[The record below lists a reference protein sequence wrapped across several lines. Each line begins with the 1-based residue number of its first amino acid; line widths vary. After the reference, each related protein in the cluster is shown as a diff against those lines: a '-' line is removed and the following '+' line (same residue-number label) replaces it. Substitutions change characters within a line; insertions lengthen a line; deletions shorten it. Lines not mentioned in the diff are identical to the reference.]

1 MAKASIQQAV
11 DAAIKLQQAG
21 RLQEAEQLCK
31 QVLAEQ
37 ADHPAALHV
46 MAVVMH
52 QTGRNAEALPLIQRA
67 VAKKTT
73 DAEFRNSMG
82 VMLMAAGRSQEAL
95 LSFQSAIK
103 LHPAFPGALTNLAN
117 LLLDS
122 GRWEEAANAA
132 RKAIQLAPRLTEAY
146 SLLGAACFVGGK
158 IDESIQASQKALS
171 MDPKSYQALGNLGN
185 SMMVSGRIDEAI
197 QIYRRTTQLHPNSA
211 GGWSNL
217 GNALQQRA
225 MTNDALQALTKATQ
239 LDPNLADAH
248 NNLGNVYKDLAQMDI
263 ACEEYVKAIAIRPQM
278 STFHS
283 NLVYAMWF
291 CQGCE
296 ALEVYKE
303 SKKWA
308 DFLAEPLRKASAQHA
323 NVRDPNKRIKI
334 GYVSSDFRDHP
345 VGRLIRPLIENHDRT
360 RFEVVLFSGVSRY
373 DHLSQRIYS
382 HADKVLNT
390 RDDSDETL
398 ANRIRAEGIDIC
410 IDLTLHMGGSRMPAF
425 ARKPAPVQIT
435 YLAYCATSGMKSMD
449 YCVSDANLDPAPPGV
464 NEQDTLSPFHSERI
478 LRLNGCY
485 WCYSVSPEAPPVN
498 QLPALAKGYPTFG
511 SFNSFTKLN
520 EVVIDVWARILR
532 EIPNARLF
540 MVVPG
545 GPSMQQTAAGK
556 FAQRGVDP
564 SRLTMS
570 DITPFAIYFQHFLH
584 VDVAL
589 DPYPY
594 NGGTT
599 TMDALF
605 MGLPVVNLEGR
616 WATARAGVTLLKNVG
631 HPEWIGKSVDEYV
644 QIAKDLVA
652 DLPALNQ
659 RRQQLRQVMINS
671 PLMNGKNFALDME
684 AAYRRAWARYCAG
697 DESPGRPEEWMG
709 Y

>member
-11 DAAIKLQQAG
+11 EAAVKLQQAG
-21 RLQEAEQLCK
+21 RLGEAEQLCR

-37 ADHPAALHV
+37 PEHPNALHV
-46 MAVVMH
+46 LAVVMH
-52 QTGRNAEALPLIQRA
+52 QTGRNAEALPLIQKA
-67 VAKKTT
+67 VARKST

-82 VMLMAAGRSQEAL
+82 VMLMASGRPREAMEA
-95 LSFQSAIK
+95 FNHAIK

-122 GRWEEAANAA
+122 GDWQKAAECA
-132 RKAIQLAPRLTEAY
+132 RKAIQLSPRLVEAY

-158 IDESIQASQKALS
+158 IDDSIAASQKALS

-185 SMMVSGRIDEAI
+185 SMMVSGKIDEAI
-197 QIYRRTTQLHPNSA
+197 KIYQRTTELHPNAA

-225 MTNDALQALTKATQ
+225 MTAPALHALTKAVE

-263 ACEEYVKAIAIRPQM
+263 ACDEYVKAIAIRPQM

-291 CQGCE
+291 CEKCE

-308 DFLAEPLRKASAQHA
+308 DFLAEPLRKAAPPHT
-323 NVRDPNKRIKI
+323 NVKDPNKRIKI

-345 VGRLIRPLIENHDRT
+345 VGRLVRPLIENHDRSK
-360 RFEVVLFSGVSRY
+360 FEVVLFSGVSRY

-382 HADKVLNT
+382 NVDKVLNT
-390 RDDSDETL
+390 RDASDEQL
-398 ANRIRAEGIDIC
+398 ANVIRQEKVDIC
-410 IDLTLHMGGSRMPAF
+410 VDLTLHMGGSRMPAF

-449 YCVSDANLDPAPPGV
+449 YCITDPNLDPPPPGV
-464 NEQDTLSPFHSERI
+464 NEQDTLSPFHSERL
-478 LRLNGCY
+478 LRLNRCY
-485 WCYSVSPEAPPVN
+485 WCYSISPEAPPVN
-498 QLPALAKGYPTFG
+498 QLPALSKGYVTFG

-520 EVVIDVWARILR
+520 PSVIDVWADILKAVPTSR
-532 EIPNARLF
+532 MF

-545 GPSMQQTAAGK
+545 GPSMQQKAADM
-556 FAQRGVDP
+556 FRERGVDP
-564 SRLTMS
+564 GRLTMS
-570 DITPFAIYFQHFLH
+570 DITPFAVYFQHFLN
-584 VDVAL
+584 VDIAV
-589 DPYPY
+589 DPFPY

-631 HPEWIGKSVDEYV
+631 HPEWICQSREQYV
-644 QIAKDLVA
+644 QCAKDLA
-652 DLPALNQ
+652 GDLPRLNQ
-659 RRQQLRQVMINS
+659 VRQQLRQVMLNS
-671 PLMNGKNFALDME
+671 PLMDGKGFARDME
-684 AAYRRAWARYCAG
+684 AAFIRAWQRYCAG
-697 DESPGRPEEWMG
+697 DESPGRPDGWMG